1 MKFENYCLDLNKVNS
16 LKKDK
21 RRVVIEMYRDML
33 FSGKD
38 GITEIASSFFNT
50 LNQSGYLIN
59 IRERKINDIVHGVQ
73 DDNN

>member
-38 GITEIASSFFNT
+38 GSTEIASSFFNT

>member
-33 FSGKD
+33 FSGRD
-38 GITEIASSFFNT
+38 GSTEIASSFFNT